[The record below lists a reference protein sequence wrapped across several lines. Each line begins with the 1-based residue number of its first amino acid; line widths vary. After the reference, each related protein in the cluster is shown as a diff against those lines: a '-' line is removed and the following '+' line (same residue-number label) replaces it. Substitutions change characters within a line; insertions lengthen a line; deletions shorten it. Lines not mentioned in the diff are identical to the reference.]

1 MNPNWQ
7 AERITQSS
15 LKLSNTSTFQTALKL
30 QAPTSVMATLVRIAF
45 SGSFYNNVDMLA
57 SHSLY
62 KGGECSRSRGCR
74 QTEAMVSLLLIWQ
87 NNTASGA
94 AHPRGLQLLLYP
106 PINNI
111 PKPCSR
117 LILLV

>member
-62 KGGECSRSRGCR
+62 KGGECSRSLRSALFSATDGSRRRKSSCGSGSECF
-74 QTEAMVSLLLIWQ
+74 TAEQ
-87 NNTASGA
+87 NLGNACT
-94 AHPRGLQLLLYP
+94 
-106 PINNI
+106 
-111 PKPCSR
+111 
-117 LILLV
+117 